1 MSDWEDELENEQAA
15 PDQEEKKDDFAP
27 AIEESEEIIKTE
39 IVKEKQNDPNSKQI
53 DYEKKYNERNKDAI
67 AAREEIE
74 KAVAGI
80 QDEDLRL
87 KKRLELERIKLAE
100 KFIGEEEEEKNKKKV
115 MELEK
120 DYIQLAQKSAA
131 KINEAKQPSAFTFS
145 YLKTSFDLLL
155 DTLPQAKL
163 NELLKII
170 AIVFNKKLKEE
181 KKEEG
186 KTKKSNKPSIKD
198 GKDVARDNK
207 KGVIYEDNGDDEY
220 YEEDEYDETVFG

>member
-1 MSDWEDELENEQAA
+1 MSDWEDELENEEVA
-15 PDQEEKKDDFAP
+15 PAQEEKKDDFAP

-39 IVKEKQNDPNSKQI
+39 VVKEKQNDPNSKQI

-80 QDEDLRL
+80 QDPVLRL
-87 KKRLELERIKLAE
+87 KKMKELEDIYHAG
-100 KFIGEEEEEKNKKKV
+100 KFITGEEDEEKNKQKA

-131 KINEAKQPSAFTFS
+131 KINQAERPTAFTFS
-145 YLKTSFDLLL
+145 YLKTSFDMLL

-163 NELLKII
+163 NELLKVI

-181 KKEEG
+181 GNKK
-186 KTKKSNKPSIKD
+186 KTSNKPTIKS
-198 GKDVARDNK
+198 GKDVASYNK
-207 KGVIYEDNGDDEY
+207 KGVIYEDNAGDED